1 MGIMLEVMLCLL
13 CTYIN
18 IGEVKYITEML
29 RLWAEHE
36 TNGDAIDVY
45 SVGTFLCHAWIV
57 EEHIPYQLQVPR
69 RLSASNYALQRFIS

>member
-29 RLWAEHE
+29 RLWAELE
-36 TNGDAIDVY
+36 TNGE
-45 SVGTFLCHAWIV
+45 LLMC
-57 EEHIPYQLQVPR
+57 L
-69 RLSASNYALQRFIS
+69 LSELFYVMLG